1 MNKTNINKRSISLN
15 DITSYLKICKSK
27 VGVEEL
33 NNNKTNENNKTNV
46 DNNILLFYYL
56 DYIRNYSTLTNDM
69 IKNIVDFNDENK
81 MKIINELVAV
91 NTSLLDFVYEGCD
104 DDKD

>member
-33 NNNKTNENNKTNV
+33 TNNKTNETNKTNV

-56 DYIRNYSTLTNDM
+56 DYIRNYNTLTNDM
-69 IKNIVDFNDENK
+69 IKNIADFNDENK
-81 MKIINELVAV
+81 MKIINELVIA